1 MLRHGMNALVF
12 CLSLAFTTSTLAC
25 TGIELFADDGS
36 AVNGRTFEFGTPLN
50 LSIKIIPRG
59 YAFLGTLP
67 DETGGLTYRVK
78 YGAVGATSFDD
89 IAIIDGINEKGL
101 SVAAFYFPG
110 SAQYAALSPANK
122 IKAVSPTE
130 FSNWIITQFATVDE
144 VKASLNHSDIAIV
157 STKPKGWPGLPPLH
171 YIVYDNSGKSI
182 VIEPIKGRL
191 RVYDNPIGAFSNA
204 PGFSWHL
211 MNLSNFVNL
220 SPINPGPSNVSR
232 DYLKKFGNAT
242 SLHGLPGDFTSPSR
256 FIRAA
261 VFSVEATPASNAAGA
276 SLQAFH
282 LLNQFDIPVG
292 TAKSTTTGK
301 SFVGATIATTV
312 KDSSNIKYYYRT
324 SDDQAVRVIDLSKI
338 NMNDKTVKTI
348 PMTSEAKIE
357 DVTASAK

>member
-1 MLRHGMNALVF
+1 MLRYGITALIF
-12 CLSLAFTTSTLAC
+12 SLSLMITTTAFSC

-67 DETGGLTYRVK
+67 DDTGGLTYRVK

-89 IAIIDGINEKGL
+89 IAVIDGINEKGL
-101 SVAAFYFPG
+101 SVAAFYFP
-110 SAQYAALSPANK
+110 SFAQYAPLSPANK

-130 FSNWIITQFATVDE
+130 FANWILTQFATVNE
-144 VKASLNHSDIAIV
+144 VKASINHGDVAIV

-182 VIEPIKGRL
+182 VIEPTKGRL
-191 RVYDNPIGAFSNA
+191 RIYDNPIGAFSNA
-204 PGFSWHL
+204 PSFGWHL
-211 MNLSNFVNL
+211 TNLSNFVNF
-220 SPINPGPSNVSR
+220 SPINPGPSHIDR
-232 DYLKKFGNAT
+232 DYLKKFVDAIN
-242 SLHGLPGDFTSPSR
+242 LHGLPGDFSSPSR

-261 VFSVEATPASNAAGA
+261 VFSVEATPASKSQGA
-276 SLQAFH
+276 VLQAFH
-282 LLNQFDIPVG
+282 LLNQFDIPIG
-292 TAKSTTTGK
+292 TSKSTTTGK

-312 KDSSNIKYYYRT
+312 KDSANIKYYYRT
-324 SDDQAVRVIDLSKI
+324 SDDQAVRVIDLTKI

-348 PMTSEAKIE
+348 PMTTQTKIE
-357 DVTASAK
+357 DVTTTAN